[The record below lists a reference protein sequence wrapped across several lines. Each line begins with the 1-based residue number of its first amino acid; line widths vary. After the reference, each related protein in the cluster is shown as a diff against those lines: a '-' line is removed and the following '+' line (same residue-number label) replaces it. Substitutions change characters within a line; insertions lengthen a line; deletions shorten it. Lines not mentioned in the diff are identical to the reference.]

1 MSASHSQA
9 AGITALA
16 LPARSELETARQVV
30 ANAIKALHL
39 LQDLLDPTLLLVACQ
54 LAECRGRIVFTGIGK
69 SGIAAR
75 KIASTFAS
83 IGKPSLFLHPA
94 DAAHGDLGK
103 MCAGDMLVAISV
115 SGSTRAL
122 DPLLH
127 FARLHAILVVAI
139 TARPLSSLGSDADY
153 VLAVPVVEEGGPI
166 EGVPMASTIATIAL
180 GDALATLVANRNRF
194 NDSDLAILHPAGRI
208 GQRLRPLRMLM
219 HAGERMPLVSPQA
232 TGPEVVAEI
241 TRKGFGIT
249 GVVDPVSGRLLGVI
263 TDGDLRR
270 NHDRIATSCAADLL
284 HAEPLTLP
292 PNGTA
297 AHALD
302 LARSHRV
309 TTIFLVEPG
318 NGIAV
323 GLIDLQDLLRVSID

>member
-1 MSASHSQA
+1 M
-9 AGITALA
+9 
-16 LPARSELETARQVV
+16 
-30 ANAIKALHL
+30 
-39 LQDLLDPTLLLVACQ
+39 
-54 LAECRGRIVFTGIGK
+54 
-69 SGIAAR
+69 
-75 KIASTFAS
+75 
-83 IGKPSLFLHPA
+83 
-94 DAAHGDLGK
+94 
-103 MCAGDMLVAISV
+103 AISV

-232 TGPEVVAEI
+232 TGAEVVAEI

-249 GVVDPVSGRLLGVI
+249 GVADPVSGRLLWVI

-292 PNGTA
+292 PTGTA

-318 NGIAV
+318 NGVAV